1 MPFHG
6 GAQAHEPVESIIG
19 PALLAAFEAHLQQGA
34 VGGLDG
40 SAAAEQPALV
50 EEVVAQ
56 AEAVGLQTGSELG
69 GQRGQ

>member
-56 AEAVGLQTGSELG
+56 AVGLQAGSELG
-69 GQRGQ
+69 GQRGR